1 MTFGVGCHLA
11 WTSPTITKLKSNDT
25 LVNPFGDHPAS
36 VSDISL
42 IVGSFYIGSIVGCL
56 IPSRVLD
63 SYGRRPAL
71 AFIAASMTAAS
82 LALAFSYN
90 LWMYCLCRVVLGMG
104 KGASLIIVPMYTGE
118 VAHKRNRGRLV
129 LFMSIMIL
137 GGMVY
142 SYATGSCFST
152 KVFTLL
158 CTLPILISLLSIL
171 TFVPESPYFLVTRNK
186 PRKEVAACLRK
197 LRRSIDVEV
206 EVKQIESVVRQK
218 LKTGQQQSASYMSLL
233 QDPKSRKAF
242 KINTLMMIFHLLSGV
257 TVTHAFLG
265 PLFDSVSNSHWSGN
279 TLAVFVSSIKFV
291 AGLVATVTVEK
302 YGRKPLMISSS
313 SCAAICHFLVGLYFQ
328 LQAVGFSFVQHISV
342 IPLVSIVVFAV
353 AYSFGLG
360 PVPFA
365 YLSELFP
372 QQAKNVGVPTCMAI
386 ATVSNA
392 AIAVTFPYFMEY
404 LGMQWCFWIFAV
416 NCLYAAIFTKYKV
429 PETKGRTLEEI
440 QFMLE

>member
-1 MTFGVGCHLA
+1 
-11 WTSPTITKLKSNDT
+11 
-25 LVNPFGDHPAS
+25 
-36 VSDISL
+36 
-42 IVGSFYIGSIVGCL
+42 
-56 IPSRVLD
+56 
-63 SYGRRPAL
+63 
-71 AFIAASMTAAS
+71 MTAAS

-206 EVKQIESVVRQK
+206 EVKQIESV
-218 LKTGQQQSASYMSLL
+218 
-233 QDPKSRKAF
+233 
-242 KINTLMMIFHLLSGV
+242 
-257 TVTHAFLG
+257 
-265 PLFDSVSNSHWSGN
+265 
-279 TLAVFVSSIKFV
+279 
-291 AGLVATVTVEK
+291 
-302 YGRKPLMISSS
+302 
-313 SCAAICHFLVGLYFQ
+313 
-328 LQAVGFSFVQHISV
+328 AVGFSFVQHISV